1 MSETSSRPLIVRDD
15 LPTVVADMAIQL
27 HLADRN
33 QGRTI
38 LAPFQYARAAY
49 DLALAAALVS
59 LPEER
64 DILISEFGAVAGV
77 HYPLPVSR

>member
-1 MSETSSRPLIVRDD
+1 MSETTKPLTIQND
-15 LPTVVADMAIQL
+15 LSTVVADMAIQL
-27 HLADRN
+27 HLADRS
-33 QGRTI
+33 QGRM
-38 LAPFQYARAAY
+38 LLPPFQYARAAY

-59 LPEER
+59 LPEDR